1 MQTARQISAG
11 TMQTHRTRLI
21 EVGQGAFE
29 VSSSPEVVMTATLG
43 SCVLVCLTDRI
54 GRIGGMTHIFKCVDP
69 GPTGGAFVIVEV
81 EKLINKLMQSGSP
94 KSTLEARIVGGAR
107 TLGRGRDVGGEIATV
122 CVEFLRKERI
132 PVVHADLGGDRP
144 RRVRYGPAT
153 SLFEISYPGS
163 GPTDPALPVRSPLG
177 PDPEIF

>member
-1 MQTARQISAG
+1 MQTARQNSAG
-11 TMQTHRTRLI
+11 AVQTHRTRLI

-29 VSSSPEVVMTATLG
+29 VSNCAEVVMTATLG

-54 GRIGGMTHIFKCVDP
+54 GRTGGMTHIFQCVEP

-81 EKLINKLMQSGSP
+81 EKLINKLMQAGSP
-94 KSTLEARIVGGAR
+94 KSTLEARIAGGAR
-107 TLGRGRDVGGEIATV
+107 TLGRGRDVGGEIAMV

-132 PVVHADLGGDRP
+132 PVVQSDLGGDRP

-153 SLFEISYPGS
+153 ALFEISYPGS
-163 GPTDPALPVRSPLG
+163 GLPDAAPPLRAPIG
-177 PDPEIF
+177 SDPELF